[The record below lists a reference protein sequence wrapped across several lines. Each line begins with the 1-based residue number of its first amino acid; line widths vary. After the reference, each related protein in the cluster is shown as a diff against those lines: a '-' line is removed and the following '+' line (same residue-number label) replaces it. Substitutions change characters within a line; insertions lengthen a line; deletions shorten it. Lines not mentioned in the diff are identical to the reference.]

1 MKKSAA
7 GLRHEPTQKT
17 FAMASRRRCL
27 RCGRRVYAPR
37 SFNCYVA
44 ERLRQE
50 TFDARL
56 EGDLTSRKGLGG
68 GSATAQETLTVLSW

>member
-1 MKKSAA
+1 M
-7 GLRHEPTQKT
+7 R
-17 FAMASRRRCL
+17 FVRASRSCRDGVRAAQ
-27 RCGRRVYAPR
+27 V
-37 SFNCYVA
+37 FNCYVA

-68 GSATAQETLTVLSW
+68 GSATARETLTGPLIGRDLLLSLIHI